1 MEAKEPV
8 SVPKELEAIARPEND
23 LSFVPCG
30 LFKASSELPDIYIHK
45 MSRKLFIKVNKANFA
60 VKRKPYGNSEVVF
73 DARIRRILAEKDLFS
88 ALEFYAKENMQS
100 Y

>member
-30 LFKASSELPDIYIHK
+30 LFKASSELPDIYIYTQNVTKIVHK
-45 MSRKLFIKVNKANFA
+45 
-60 VKRKPYGNSEVVF
+60 G
-73 DARIRRILAEKDLFS
+73 
-88 ALEFYAKENMQS
+88 Q
-100 Y
+100 